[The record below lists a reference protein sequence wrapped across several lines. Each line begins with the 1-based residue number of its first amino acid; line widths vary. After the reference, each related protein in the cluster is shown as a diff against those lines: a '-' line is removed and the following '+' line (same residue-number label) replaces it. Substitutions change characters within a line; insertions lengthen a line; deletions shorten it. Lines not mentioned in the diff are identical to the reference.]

1 MAKSTKTS
9 PKKAAP
15 KKAAPKKAAPKT
27 ALKNASSSSQ
37 QKGSELYEFFC
48 DELKDIYW
56 AEKHISKTL
65 PKMRKATTNSQLAD
79 AFANHLEQTKEQIT
93 RLEQVFEL
101 LGKKAQGKKCEAIV
115 GIVKEGE
122 DIIEETKA
130 GTNTRDVGLIL
141 AGQKVE
147 HYEIATYGGLATL
160 ANTLGLTDVAELL
173 ATTLEEEKEADSI
186 LSDIAEHSINEEAAE
201 ED

>member
-1 MAKSTKTS
+1 MANTTKSAT
-9 PKKAAP
+9 KKAAP
-15 KKAAPKKAAPKT
+15 KKSAAQKT
-27 ALKNASSSSQ
+27 GNSQQ

-48 DELKDIYW
+48 DEIKDIYW

-65 PKMRKATTNSQLAD
+65 PKMRKATTNTELAD
-79 AFANHLEQTKEQIT
+79 AFANHLEQTMEQIA

-130 GTNTRDVGLIL
+130 GSNTRDVGLIL

-160 ANTLGLTDVAELL
+160 ANTLGLSDVADLL
-173 ATTLEEEKEADSI
+173 TITLEEEKEADSI
-186 LSDIAEHSINEEAAE
+186 LSDIAENSINEDAAE
-201 ED
+201 EDDEE